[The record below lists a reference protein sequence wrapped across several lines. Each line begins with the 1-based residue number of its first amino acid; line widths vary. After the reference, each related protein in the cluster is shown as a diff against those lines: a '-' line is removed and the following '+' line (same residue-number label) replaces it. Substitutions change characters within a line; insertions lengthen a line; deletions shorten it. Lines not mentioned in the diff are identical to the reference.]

1 MRPFVSLAASS
12 EIIRF
17 KRDGALRIVANV
29 TNCANDVG
37 LNDEIDDIDLNF
49 LPADLTAQCRN
60 LIESYHDIHGYACLP
75 DMLWRARLGPFIERH
90 HEFRQRLRK
99 ASTTRS
105 AKKSNQGF
113 AEIATAIL
121 SLEILASSFAGWTA
135 LYPEAGA
142 RALAV
147 LKRQPGG
154 SQTPLMDFYLYPP
167 KYFSAAAIAKLTPR
181 ASQTGELGLYRTS
194 RPELAGERLA
204 LNYVGEMLQKSDDAA
219 LPGQR

>member
-1 MRPFVSLAASS
+1 MVSGT
-12 EIIRF
+12 
-17 KRDGALRIVANV
+17 KRTNDIALNNTV
-29 TNCANDVG
+29 
-37 LNDEIDDIDLNF
+37 DDIDLNF

-113 AEIATAIL
+113 VGIATAIL
-121 SLEILASSFAGWTA
+121 SLEILASSFAGWSA

-147 LKRQPGG
+147 LKRQSGA
-154 SQTPLMDFYLYPP
+154 SLTPLMDFYLYPP
-167 KYFSAAAIAKLTPR
+167 KYISSAAITKLAPPR
-181 ASQTGELGLYRTS
+181 AGRTSGSDPYRTS
-194 RPELAGERLA
+194 EPDVSGEQLA
-204 LNYVGEMLQKSDDAA
+204 LSHADIMLQNSVGAA
-219 LPGQR
+219 LLLQRR

>member
-1 MRPFVSLAASS
+1 M
-12 EIIRF
+12 
-17 KRDGALRIVANV
+17 ANV
-29 TNCANDVG
+29 TNCASG
-37 LNDEIDDIDLNF
+37 DEIDDVDLNF
-49 LPADLTAQCRN
+49 LPTDLTAQCRN

-90 HEFRQRLRK
+90 HEFKQRLRK

-105 AKKSNQGF
+105 AKKSNRGF
-113 AEIATAIL
+113 VEIATAIL
-121 SLEILASSFAGWTA
+121 SLEILASSFAGWSA

-142 RALAV
+142 RAIAV

-167 KYFSAAAIAKLTPR
+167 KYFSSAAIAKLTPPR
-181 ASQTGELGLYRTS
+181 ASQTAELGFYHTS

-219 LPGQR
+219 LLGRR

>member
-1 MRPFVSLAASS
+1 M
-12 EIIRF
+12 
-17 KRDGALRIVANV
+17 ANV
-29 TNCANDVG
+29 INSASE
-37 LNDEIDDIDLNF
+37 EIDDIDLNF

-113 AEIATAIL
+113 VEIATAIL

-135 LYPEAGA
+135 LYPEAGV

-167 KYFSAAAIAKLTPR
+167 KYFSSTAIAKLTPPR
-181 ASQTGELGLYRTS
+181 ASQTGEFSLYRAS

-204 LNYVGEMLQKSDDAA
+204 LSYVGELLQKSDDAA
-219 LPGQR
+219 LLERR

>member
-1 MRPFVSLAASS
+1 M
-12 EIIRF
+12 
-17 KRDGALRIVANV
+17 ANV
-29 TNCANDVG
+29 TNGANDVALTG
-37 LNDEIDDIDLNF
+37 EISDVDLGF

-113 AEIATAIL
+113 VEIATAIL

-142 RALAV
+142 SAHAV
-147 LKRQPGG
+147 LKRQSGG

-167 KYFSAAAIAKLTPR
+167 KYVSSAAIAKLTPPR
-181 ASQTGELGLYRTS
+181 VNQTSEFSLYRTS
-194 RPELAGERLA
+194 KPELAGERLA
-204 LNYVGEMLQKSDDAA
+204 LGYVSKMLQKSDDAA
-219 LPGQR
+219 LLEQH

>member
-1 MRPFVSLAASS
+1 MN
-12 EIIRF
+12 
-17 KRDGALRIVANV
+17 G
-29 TNCANDVG
+29 ANDVALAG
-37 LNDEIDDIDLNF
+37 EINDVDLGF

-113 AEIATAIL
+113 VEIATAIL

-142 RALAV
+142 SAHAV
-147 LKRQPGG
+147 LKRQSGG

-167 KYFSAAAIAKLTPR
+167 KYVSSAAIAKLTPPR
-181 ASQTGELGLYRTS
+181 VNQTGEFSLYRTS
-194 RPELAGERLA
+194 KPELAGERLA
-204 LNYVGEMLQKSDDAA
+204 LGYVSKMLQKSDDAA
-219 LPGQR
+219 LLEQH

>member
-1 MRPFVSLAASS
+1 M
-12 EIIRF
+12 
-17 KRDGALRIVANV
+17 ANV
-29 TNCANDVG
+29 TNCASG
-37 LNDEIDDIDLNF
+37 DEIDDIDLNF

-147 LKRQPGG
+147 LKRQSGG

-167 KYFSAAAIAKLTPR
+167 KYFSSAAIAKLTPPR
-181 ASQTGELGLYRTS
+181 ASQTGEFGLYRAS
-194 RPELAGERLA
+194 KPELAGERLA
-204 LNYVGEMLQKSDDAA
+204 LSYIGEMLQKSDDAA
-219 LPGQR
+219 LLEQR

>member
-1 MRPFVSLAASS
+1 M
-12 EIIRF
+12 
-17 KRDGALRIVANV
+17 ANV
-29 TNCANDVG
+29 INSASE
-37 LNDEIDDIDLNF
+37 EIGDIDLNF

-113 AEIATAIL
+113 VEIATAIL

-135 LYPEAGA
+135 LYPEAG
-142 RALAV
+142 
-147 LKRQPGG
+147 
-154 SQTPLMDFYLYPP
+154 
-167 KYFSAAAIAKLTPR
+167 
-181 ASQTGELGLYRTS
+181 
-194 RPELAGERLA
+194 
-204 LNYVGEMLQKSDDAA
+204 
-219 LPGQR
+219 

>member
-1 MRPFVSLAASS
+1 M
-12 EIIRF
+12 
-17 KRDGALRIVANV
+17 ANV
-29 TNCANDVG
+29 TNCASG
-37 LNDEIDDIDLNF
+37 DEIGDVDLNF
-49 LPADLTAQCRN
+49 LPPDLTAQCRN
-60 LIESYHDIHGYACLP
+60 LIESYHAIHGYACLP

-99 ASTTRS
+99 ATTTRS

-113 AEIATAIL
+113 VEIATAIL

-147 LKRQPGG
+147 LKRQSGG

-167 KYFSAAAIAKLTPR
+167 KYFSSAAIAKLTPPRAGQASEFSLYR
-181 ASQTGELGLYRTS
+181 ASKPQ
-194 RPELAGERLA
+194 LAGERLA
-204 LNYVGEMLQKSDDAA
+204 LSYVGEMLQKSDDAA
-219 LPGQR
+219 LLERR

>member
-1 MRPFVSLAASS
+1 M
-12 EIIRF
+12 
-17 KRDGALRIVANV
+17 ANV
-29 TNCANDVG
+29 TNGANDVALAG
-37 LNDEIDDIDLNF
+37 EINDVDLGF

-113 AEIATAIL
+113 VEIATAIL

-142 RALAV
+142 SAHAV
-147 LKRQPGG
+147 LKRQSGG

-167 KYFSAAAIAKLTPR
+167 KYVSSAAIAKLTPPR
-181 ASQTGELGLYRTS
+181 TNQTGEFGLYRMS
-194 RPELAGERLA
+194 KPELAGERLA
-204 LNYVGEMLQKSDDAA
+204 LGYVSEMLQKSDDAA
-219 LPGQR
+219 LLEQH